1 MRWMVKKAT
10 LSAFTLF
17 CAITINFFLYRL
29 MPGNP
34 VDMMIQQYMAL
45 GYSYEEALSRV
56 LMALSF
62 IPTAPV
68 HEQYIDFIKGV
79 LTGNLGYSIWLA
91 TPVTTILGYGV
102 PWTVFSVSI
111 SLVISFVLGIV
122 IGMYMAY
129 KRGSIV
135 DRIMS
140 FYSSITTA
148 MPQNILG
155 FFMIWVFAIQ
165 LKWLPASGPYS
176 GVNPKVF
183 NIDFVI
189 SVLRHATLPIL
200 TYVLTTMG
208 GWILTMKSSTI
219 SVLGEYYVTAAEA
232 RGLKDRRIITTYV
245 GRNAMLPLFTRFAI
259 ALGFMFGGV
268 LLIENL
274 FLYPG
279 IGRFLN
285 QAVYARDYPLISGLF
300 LITSVAVIIA
310 NLLADLLYSRLDP
323 RIRFE

>member
-1 MRWMVKKAT
+1 MRWIFRKAA
-10 LSAFTLF
+10 LSLFTLF
-17 CAITINFFLYRL
+17 CAITINFFLYRM

-34 VDMMIQQYMAL
+34 VDMMIQQFLAL
-45 GYSYEEALSRV
+45 GYSYEEALTRV
-56 LMALSF
+56 SMALSF
-62 IPTAPV
+62 VPTAPL
-68 HEQYIDFIKGV
+68 HEQYVSFLKGV

-91 TPVTTILGYGV
+91 TPVTTILGYGI

-111 SLVISFVLGIV
+111 SLVVSFLLGIV
-122 IGMYMAY
+122 LGMHMAY
-129 KRGSIV
+129 RRGSIIDKV
-135 DRIMS
+135 LS

-176 GVNPKVF
+176 GVDPRVF
-183 NIDFVI
+183 NLDFVI
-189 SVLRHATLPIL
+189 SVLRHAVLPIL
-200 TYVLTTMG
+200 TYVLTTVG

-232 RGLKDRRIITTYV
+232 RGLKDRRIVTAYV

-300 LITSVAVIIA
+300 LITAVAVVAA
-310 NLLADLLYSRLDP
+310 NLMADLLYSRLDP